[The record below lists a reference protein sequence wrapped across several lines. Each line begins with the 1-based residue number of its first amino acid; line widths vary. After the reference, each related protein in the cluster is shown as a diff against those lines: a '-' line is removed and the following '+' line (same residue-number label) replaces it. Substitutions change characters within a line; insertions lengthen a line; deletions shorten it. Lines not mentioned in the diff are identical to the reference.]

1 MLGRISSVAAACAL
15 AACSTQVADVNT
27 QAEQMEFALLECKA
41 QLGLLGQTQTQ
52 VTFDGG
58 VPVAR
63 VVPFDMITAQDAAR
77 INACADGSATLNG
90 GLRVVPMSDVASVA
104 PAVVSVTYTSG
115 GGCPPGRS
123 GLYGGTSY
131 CFGGAN

>member
-1 MLGRISSVAAACAL
+1 MLGRISSVVAACAL
-15 AACSTQVADVNT
+15 TACTVQGPTLNA

-41 QLGLLGQTQTQ
+41 QLGLPGQTQTQ

-63 VVPFDMITAQDAAR
+63 VVPFDLITAQDAAR
-77 INACADGSATLNG
+77 INACADNSVALNDG
-90 GLRVVPMSDVASVA
+90 QKVVPMSDAASVTPA
-104 PAVVSVTYTSG
+104 PVPVDYNSG
-115 GGCPPGRS
+115 ACPRGRS

-131 CFGGAN
+131 CFAVSN